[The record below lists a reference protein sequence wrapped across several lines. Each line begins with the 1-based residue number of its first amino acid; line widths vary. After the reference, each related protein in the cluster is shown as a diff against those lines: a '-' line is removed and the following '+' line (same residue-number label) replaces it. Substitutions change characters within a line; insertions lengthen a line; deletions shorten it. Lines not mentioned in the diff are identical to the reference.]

1 MRKIEVTLAAKVLP
15 LAMALALVATDAQ
28 ALGLGTLEVKSQLNQ
43 PLVAEIPLIG
53 VGPGE
58 LDALSVRLAS
68 PEAFDRVGL
77 PRPAGVTANLQFSV
91 GRNAR
96 GEPVVRVTTSNRVD
110 DPFVAF
116 LLEADWGKGSV
127 VREFTALVDPP
138 HIAAATVTPMTA
150 PTVAAPPASTAAPMT
165 APAAAPEPAP
175 VSEPATALAAEPST
189 AQPEALPP
197 EPAPA
202 PAPPPAPPPAAA
214 PAPVAAAPA
223 PQPAPEPTLEPA
235 LPEPPPV
242 PTPVAAEA
250 PPAPAP
256 APSIPA
262 ATPGQRE
269 VASGETLWRI
279 ASEQRQRAS
288 MAQMML
294 AIQRANPDAFLRDNI
309 NLLRKGAV
317 LRIPTPEEVR
327 DLASAEAEARVRE
340 QMAAWRA
347 IAPGP
352 APTPGPGDSPATALP
367 PAATAQAP
375 ARPSAPVN
383 GTAPGARLEIAPPA
397 GAGAAGAQ
405 SGASSGGSGSELR
418 AELEQAR
425 EDLSARDAELREL
438 RSRLSEQEALANEQ
452 ERLIQL
458 KDSQLSAME
467 EALRR
472 DREGESATPADP
484 SASALDPAPSEVVD
498 GAASPV
504 AATTPEPEVPAPA
517 NEPTVAP
524 EPPVTAGEALAAD
537 ATPTGAALPWFRQ
550 PLVLGGAGIL
560 LVGGLVGVLLRRR
573 RAAPK
578 AALPSVAAATAP
590 RSRLSDDSDFLSNL
604 PPPASDIDADDA
616 PAHEA
621 TDLPAALPQERG
633 GALGPDAV
641 ASASAPAAS
650 PVVRDLQR
658 NVDASPADLDAHVAL
673 LRQLYN
679 AGDADGFLEAAERM
693 RARVEKPAD
702 SRWREVVVMG
712 MGLVPGHAL
721 FRELQWNPVSAVD
734 VRTAPPSTPSST
746 VPSVLPD
753 GFDERETAERPAFEL
768 AGPEASGLD
777 DTRLEL
783 AKAYIEIGDT
793 DGARG
798 MLEEVLAEGSPAARS
813 EAERLLKQI
822 G

>member
-1 MRKIEVTLAAKVLP
+1 MGKIEMKHAVKVLP
-15 LAMALALVATDAQ
+15 LAMALAFVANDAQ
-28 ALGLGTLEVKSQLNQ
+28 ALGLGALEVKSQLNQ

-58 LDALSVRLAS
+58 LDELSVRLAS

-150 PTVAAPPASTAAPMT
+150 PTVAAAPLPPAPAPEPAADMPPLSVPSPPVAEAEPAPAPEPLPPVPEPT
-165 APAAAPEPAP
+165 PPAEPVAATPAATPTPPAPAAEPTPPAPEPAP
-175 VSEPATALAAEPST
+175 
-189 AQPEALPP
+189 QP
-197 EPAPA
+197 
-202 PAPPPAPPPAAA
+202 
-214 PAPVAAAPA
+214 VI
-223 PQPAPEPTLEPA
+223 
-235 LPEPPPV
+235 
-242 PTPVAAEA
+242 AEA
-250 PPAPAP
+250 PPPPEPVPAP
-256 APSIPA
+256 PVPSPIPA
-262 ATPGQRE
+262 ATPGSHE
-269 VASGETLWRI
+269 VVTGDTLWEI
-279 ASEQRQRAS
+279 ASSNPQGAS
-288 MAQMML
+288 IAQMML

-317 LRIPTPEEVR
+317 LRIPTADEASG
-327 DLASAEAEARVRE
+327 LASAEAEAEVRE

-347 IAPGP
+347 LSPTP
-352 APTPGPGDSPATALP
+352 APMPSPGEAPTAALP

-375 ARPSAPVN
+375 SRPAATGGSAAS
-383 GTAPGARLEIAPPA
+383 TAGRLEIAPPA

-438 RSRLSEQEALANEQ
+438 RSRLTEQESLANEQ
-452 ERLIQL
+452 KRLIEL

-467 EALRR
+467 QALRDQR
-472 DREGESATPADP
+472 TGATDPAAAPADP
-484 SASALDPAPSEVVD
+484 AATGAVDPAALPSPDAVATPTDAVVD
-498 GAASPV
+498 TGAVDP
-504 AATTPEPEVPAPA
+504 AATAAPAPTPAPA
-517 NEPTVAP
+517 DEPAAMAP
-524 EPPVTAGEALAAD
+524 TETAPTAA
-537 ATPTGAALPWFRQ
+537 AEPWFRQ
-550 PLVLGGAGIL
+550 PLVLGAGGL
-560 LVGGLVGVLLRRR
+560 VLVGGLVALLLRRR
-573 RAAPK
+573 RGADAKRP
-578 AALPSVAAATAP
+578 LPTVPPASGS
-590 RSRLSDDSDFLSNL
+590 RSRLSDDADFLSNL
-604 PPPASDIDADDA
+604 PPPATDTAPDAADDDA
-616 PAHEA
+616 PTPPPRGPVAEA
-621 TDLPAALPQERG
+621 G
-633 GALGPDAV
+633 
-641 ASASAPAAS
+641 APAAS
-650 PVVRDLQR
+650 VSPLVRELER
-658 NVDASPADLDAHVAL
+658 NVDASPTDLDAHVSL

-679 AGDADGFLEAAERM
+679 AGNTDAFLKAAEKM
-693 RARVEKPAD
+693 RAHVEKSGDP
-702 SRWREVVVMG
+702 RWREVVVMG
-712 MGLVPGHAL
+712 MGLVPGHPL
-721 FRELQWNPVSAVD
+721 FRELQWNPISSVD
-734 VRTAPPSTPSST
+734 VRTRPAGGEPAARSAAPGPGKPLAGT
-746 VPSVLPD
+746 
-753 GFDERETAERPAFEL
+753 FDERETAERPAVEL
-768 AGPEASGLD
+768 PASDEAGLD

-798 MLEEVLAEGSPAARS
+798 MLQEVLAEGAPAARV

>member
-1 MRKIEVTLAAKVLP
+1 MGKIEMKHAVKVLP
-15 LAMALALVATDAQ
+15 LAMALAFVANDAH
-28 ALGLGTLEVKSQLNQ
+28 ALGLGALEVKSQLNQ

-58 LDALSVRLAS
+58 LDELSVRLAS

-150 PTVAAPPASTAAPMT
+150 PTVAAAPPTPEPLSTPTPAMADAEPTPAPE
-165 APAAAPEPAP
+165 PLPPVPAPEPAP
-175 VSEPATALAAEPST
+175 TPPAEPVAATPAPAATPTPPAPTPIPTPEPAPQPVIAEAPPS
-189 AQPEALPP
+189 P

-202 PAPPPAPPPAAA
+202 P
-214 PAPVAAAPA
+214 
-223 PQPAPEPTLEPA
+223 
-235 LPEPPPV
+235 PV
-242 PTPVAAEA
+242 PS
-250 PPAPAP
+250 
-256 APSIPA
+256 SIPA
-262 ATPGQRE
+262 ATPGSHE
-269 VASGETLWRI
+269 VVTGDTLWEI
-279 ASEQRQRAS
+279 ASSDPQGAS
-288 MAQMML
+288 IAQMML

-317 LRIPTPEEVR
+317 LRIPTADEAR
-327 DLASAEAEARVRE
+327 GLASAEAEAEVRE

-347 IAPGP
+347 LSPTP
-352 APTPGPGDSPATALP
+352 APMPSPGEAPTAALP

-375 ARPSAPVN
+375 SRPAATGGSATS
-383 GTAPGARLEIAPPA
+383 TAGRLEIAPPA

-438 RSRLSEQEALANEQ
+438 RSRLTEQESLANEQ
-452 ERLIQL
+452 KRLIEL

-467 EALRR
+467 QALRDQR
-472 DREGESATPADP
+472 TGATDPAAAPADAAATGVVDPAAMPSPDAAATPTDP
-484 SASALDPAPSEVVD
+484 VVDTGAVDPGAVDPGASASPAP
-498 GAASPV
+498 
-504 AATTPEPEVPAPA
+504 TPAPTPAPA
-517 NEPTVAP
+517 DEPGAVAP
-524 EPPVTAGEALAAD
+524 TETAPTAA
-537 ATPTGAALPWFRQ
+537 AEPWFRQ
-550 PLVLGGAGIL
+550 PLVLGAGGL
-560 LVGGLVGVLLRRR
+560 VLVGGLVALLLRRR
-573 RAAPK
+573 RGADAKRP
-578 AALPSVAAATAP
+578 LPTVPPASGS
-590 RSRLSDDSDFLSNL
+590 RSRLSDDADFLSNL
-604 PPPASDIDADDA
+604 PPPATDTAPDAADDDA
-616 PAHEA
+616 P
-621 TDLPAALPQERG
+621 TPPPRG
-633 GALGPDAV
+633 PVAGAG
-641 ASASAPAAS
+641 APAAS
-650 PVVRDLQR
+650 VTPLVRELER
-658 NVDASPADLDAHVAL
+658 NVDASPTDLDAHVSL

-679 AGDADGFLEAAERM
+679 AGNTEAFLKAAEKM
-693 RARVEKPAD
+693 RAHVEKSGDP
-702 SRWREVVVMG
+702 RWREVVVMG
-712 MGLVPGHAL
+712 MGLVPGHPL
-721 FRELQWNPVSAVD
+721 FRELQWNPISSVD
-734 VRTAPPSTPSST
+734 VRTRPAGGEPAARSAAPGPAKPLAGT
-746 VPSVLPD
+746 
-753 GFDERETAERPAFEL
+753 FDERETAERPAVEL
-768 AGPEASGLD
+768 PPPDEAGLD

-798 MLEEVLAEGSPAARS
+798 MLQEVLAEGAPAARA